1 VARGSETTRSIVVSL
16 GANVAIAVV
25 KLVGALMTG
34 SGSMLAEAL
43 HSVADSGNE
52 ALLLWGRREAKQPP
66 TATHPLGQGRATYF
80 WSFIVALLLFS
91 MGGVASVYEGIRK
104 LSAGETVQ
112 SPWLAIGILVFA
124 AVAEAISLYVPLR
137 QINRVR
143 GKRSLWH
150 WFRTTRRSELIIVF
164 GENAAALAGLG
175 VALVAIL
182 LTIVTGDP
190 VYDAVGSMVI
200 GGLLVVVALAIAAQ
214 TKSLLIGESASPRV
228 RHDIK
233 AFLRA
238 WPGVAAVREFIT
250 LQHGEDV
257 FVAVKAE
264 LRGTPSTREFEAA
277 IAACEAGLKAAFPEV
292 RWIFFEPSGETL
304 TAEQARQ

>member
-1 VARGSETTRSIVVSL
+1 VARGSDTTRSIVVSL
-16 GANVAIAVV
+16 GANVAIALA
-25 KLVGALMTG
+25 KLAGALITG

-52 ALLLWGRREAKQPP
+52 GLLLWGRREAKKRP
-66 TATHPLGQGRATYF
+66 TAVHPLGQGRATYF

-104 LSAGETVQ
+104 LSAGEHIE
-112 SPWLAIGILVFA
+112 SPWLAIGILIFA
-124 AVAEAISLYVPLR
+124 AVAEAISLYVALR

-143 GKRSLWH
+143 GSRSLLK

-164 GENAAALAGLG
+164 GENGAALAGLG
-175 VALVAIL
+175 VALIAVL
-182 LTIVTGDP
+182 LTVWTGDP
-190 VYDAVGSMVI
+190 LYDAAGSIII
-200 GGLLVVVALAIAAQ
+200 GVLLVVVAVAIGAQ

-228 RHDIK
+228 RRDIK
-233 AFLRA
+233 AFLGA
-238 WPGVAAVREFIT
+238 WPGIAAMREFIT

-257 FVAVKAE
+257 FVAAKAE
-264 LRGTPSTREFEAA
+264 IQGTPSIRELEAA

-292 RWIFFEPSGETL
+292 RWVFLEPIGETL
-304 TAEQARQ
+304 PVEGA

>member
-1 VARGSETTRSIVVSL
+1 MARGSDTTRSIVVSL
-16 GANVAIAVV
+16 GANVAIALA
-25 KLVGALMTG
+25 KLAGALITG

-52 ALLLWGRREAKQPP
+52 GLLLWGRREAKKRP
-66 TATHPLGQGRATYF
+66 TAVHPLGQGRATYF

-104 LSAGETVQ
+104 LSAGEHIE
-112 SPWLAIGILVFA
+112 SPWLAIGILIFA
-124 AVAEAISLYVPLR
+124 AVAEAISLYVALR

-143 GKRSLWH
+143 GSRSLWK

-164 GENAAALAGLG
+164 GENGAALAGLG
-175 VALVAIL
+175 VALIAVL
-182 LTIVTGDP
+182 LTVWTGDP
-190 VYDAVGSMVI
+190 LYDAAGSIII
-200 GGLLVVVALAIAAQ
+200 GVLLVVVAVAIGAQ

-228 RHDIK
+228 RRDIK
-233 AFLRA
+233 AFLGA
-238 WPGVAAVREFIT
+238 WPGIAAMREFIT

-257 FVAVKAE
+257 FVAAKAE
-264 LRGTPSTREFEAA
+264 IQGTPSIRELEAA

-292 RWIFFEPSGETL
+292 RWVFLEPIGETL
-304 TAEQARQ
+304 PVEGA

>member
-1 VARGSETTRSIVVSL
+1 LA
-16 GANVAIAVV
+16 
-25 KLVGALMTG
+25 KLAGALITG

-52 ALLLWGRREAKQPP
+52 GLLLWGRREAKKRP
-66 TATHPLGQGRATYF
+66 TAVHPLGQGRATYF

-104 LSAGETVQ
+104 LSAGEHIE
-112 SPWLAIGILVFA
+112 SPWLAMGILIFA
-124 AVAEAISLYVPLR
+124 AVAEAISLYVALR

-143 GKRSLWH
+143 GSRSLWK

-164 GENAAALAGLG
+164 GENGAALAGLG
-175 VALVAIL
+175 VALIAVL
-182 LTIVTGDP
+182 LTVWTGDP
-190 VYDAVGSMVI
+190 LYDAAGSIII
-200 GGLLVVVALAIAAQ
+200 GVLLVVVAVAIGAQ

-228 RHDIK
+228 RRDIK
-233 AFLRA
+233 AFLGA
-238 WPGVAAVREFIT
+238 WPGIAAMREFIT

-257 FVAVKAE
+257 FVAAKAE
-264 LRGTPSTREFEAA
+264 IQGTPSIREVEAA

-292 RWIFFEPSGETL
+292 RWVFLEPIGETL
-304 TAEQARQ
+304 PVEGA

>member
-1 VARGSETTRSIVVSL
+1 MARGSETTRSIVVSL
-16 GANVAIAVV
+16 GANVAIAVA
-25 KLVGALMTG
+25 KLAGALMTG

-52 ALLLWGRREAKQPP
+52 GLLLWGRREAKKRP
-66 TATHPLGQGRATYF
+66 TALHPLGQGRATYF

-104 LSAGETVQ
+104 LSAGEHIE
-112 SPWLAIGILVFA
+112 SPWLAIGILIFA
-124 AVAEAISLYVPLR
+124 AVAEAISLYVALR

-143 GKRSLWH
+143 GSRSLWK

-164 GENAAALAGLG
+164 GENGAALAGLG
-175 VALVAIL
+175 VALIAVL
-182 LTIVTGDP
+182 LTVWTGDP
-190 VYDAVGSMVI
+190 LYDAAGSIII
-200 GGLLVVVALAIAAQ
+200 GVLLVVVAVAIGAQ

-228 RHDIK
+228 RRDIK
-233 AFLRA
+233 AFLGA
-238 WPGVAAVREFIT
+238 WPGIAAMREFIT

-257 FVAVKAE
+257 FVAAKAE
-264 LRGTPSTREFEAA
+264 IQGTPSIREVEAA

-292 RWIFFEPSGETL
+292 RWVFLEPIGETL
-304 TAEQARQ
+304 PVEGA

>member
-1 VARGSETTRSIVVSL
+1 
-16 GANVAIAVV
+16 
-25 KLVGALMTG
+25 
-34 SGSMLAEAL
+34 L

-52 ALLLWGRREAKQPP
+52 GLLLWGRREAKERA
-66 TATHPLGQGRATYF
+66 TALHPLGQGRATYF

-104 LSAGETVQ
+104 LSAGEQVE

-124 AVAEAISLYVPLR
+124 AVAEAISLYVALR

-143 GKRSLWH
+143 DSGSLWH

-164 GENAAALAGLG
+164 GENGAALAGLG
-175 VALVAIL
+175 VALIAVL
-182 LTIVTGDP
+182 LTVWTGDP
-190 VYDAVGSMVI
+190 LYDAAGSIVI
-200 GGLLVVVALAIAAQ
+200 GILLVVVAVAIGAQ

-228 RHDIK
+228 RRDIK
-233 AFLRA
+233 AFLGT
-238 WPGVAAVREFIT
+238 WPGIAAMREFIT

-257 FVAVKAE
+257 FVAAKAE
-264 LRGTPSTREFEAA
+264 IEGTPSIREVEAA

-292 RWIFFEPSGETL
+292 RWVFLEPIGETL
-304 TAEQARQ
+304 PVEGA

>member
-1 VARGSETTRSIVVSL
+1 MTRGSETTRSIVVSL
-16 GANVAIAVV
+16 GANVAIAVA
-25 KLVGALMTG
+25 KLVAALITG

-52 ALLLWGRREAKQPP
+52 ALLLWGRREAKKRP
-66 TATHPLGQGRATYF
+66 TALHPLGQGRATYF

-104 LSAGETVQ
+104 LSAGEQVE

-124 AVAEAISLYVPLR
+124 AVAEAISLYVALR

-143 GKRSLWH
+143 DSGSSLWH

-164 GENAAALAGLG
+164 GENGAALVGLG
-175 VALVAIL
+175 VALIAVL
-182 LTIVTGDP
+182 LTVWTGDP
-190 VYDAVGSMVI
+190 LYDAAGSIVI
-200 GGLLVVVALAIAAQ
+200 GILLVVVAVAIGAQ
-214 TKSLLIGESASPRV
+214 TKSLLIGESAAPRV
-228 RHDIK
+228 RRDIK
-233 AFLRA
+233 AFLGT
-238 WPGVAAVREFIT
+238 WPGIAAMREFIT

-257 FVAVKAE
+257 FVAAKAE
-264 LRGTPSTREFEAA
+264 IEGTPSIREVEAA

-292 RWIFFEPSGETL
+292 RWVFLEPIGETL
-304 TAEQARQ
+304 PVEGA

>member
-1 VARGSETTRSIVVSL
+1 MARGSETTRSIVVSL
-16 GANVAIAVV
+16 GANVAIAVA
-25 KLVGALMTG
+25 KLVGALITG

-52 ALLLWGRREAKQPP
+52 GLLLWGRREAKKRA
-66 TATHPLGQGRATYF
+66 TALHPLGQGRATYF

-104 LSAGETVQ
+104 LSAGEHIE
-112 SPWLAIGILVFA
+112 SPWLAIGILIFA
-124 AVAEAISLYVPLR
+124 AVAEAISLYVALR

-143 GKRSLWH
+143 GSRSLWK

-164 GENAAALAGLG
+164 GENGAALAGLG
-175 VALVAIL
+175 VALIAVL
-182 LTIVTGDP
+182 LTVWTGDP
-190 VYDAVGSMVI
+190 LYDAAGSIII
-200 GGLLVVVALAIAAQ
+200 GVLLVVVAVAIGAQ

-228 RHDIK
+228 RRDIK
-233 AFLRA
+233 AFLGA
-238 WPGVAAVREFIT
+238 WPGIAAMREFIT

-257 FVAVKAE
+257 FVAAKAE
-264 LRGTPSTREFEAA
+264 IQGTPSIRELEAA

-292 RWIFFEPSGETL
+292 RWVFLEPIGETL
-304 TAEQARQ
+304 PVEGA

>member
-1 VARGSETTRSIVVSL
+1 MARGSDTTRSIVVSL
-16 GANVAIAVV
+16 GANVAIALA
-25 KLVGALMTG
+25 KLAGALITG

-52 ALLLWGRREAKQPP
+52 GLLLWGRREAKKRP
-66 TATHPLGQGRATYF
+66 TAVHPLGQGRATYF

-104 LSAGETVQ
+104 LSAGEHIE
-112 SPWLAIGILVFA
+112 SPWLAIGILIFA
-124 AVAEAISLYVPLR
+124 AVAEAISLYVALR

-143 GKRSLWH
+143 GSRSLWK

-164 GENAAALAGLG
+164 GENGAALAGLG
-175 VALVAIL
+175 VALIAVL
-182 LTIVTGDP
+182 LTVWTGDP
-190 VYDAVGSMVI
+190 LYDAAGSIII
-200 GGLLVVVALAIAAQ
+200 GVLLVVVAVAIGAQ

-228 RHDIK
+228 RRDIK
-233 AFLRA
+233 AFLGA
-238 WPGVAAVREFIT
+238 WPGIAAMREFIT

-257 FVAVKAE
+257 FVAAKAE
-264 LRGTPSTREFEAA
+264 IQGTPSIREVEAA

-292 RWIFFEPSGETL
+292 RWVFLEPIGETL
-304 TAEQARQ
+304 PVEGA

>member
-1 VARGSETTRSIVVSL
+1 MTRGSETTRSIVVSL
-16 GANVAIAVV
+16 GANVAIAEA
-25 KLVGALMTG
+25 KLAAALITG

-52 ALLLWGRREAKQPP
+52 ALLLWGRREAKRRP
-66 TATHPLGQGRATYF
+66 TALHPLGQGRATYF

-104 LSAGETVQ
+104 LSAGEQVE

-124 AVAEAISLYVPLR
+124 AVAEAISLYVALR

-143 GKRSLWH
+143 DSGSSLWH

-164 GENAAALAGLG
+164 GENGAALVGLG
-175 VALVAIL
+175 VALIAVL
-182 LTIVTGDP
+182 LTVWTGDP
-190 VYDAVGSMVI
+190 LYDAVGSIVI
-200 GGLLVVVALAIAAQ
+200 GILLVVVAVAIGAQ
-214 TKSLLIGESASPRV
+214 TKSLLIGESAAPRV
-228 RHDIK
+228 RRDIK
-233 AFLRA
+233 AFLGT
-238 WPGVAAVREFIT
+238 WPGIAAMREFIT

-257 FVAVKAE
+257 FVAAKAE
-264 LRGTPSTREFEAA
+264 IEGTPSIREVEAA

-292 RWIFFEPSGETL
+292 RWVFLEPIGETL
-304 TAEQARQ
+304 PVEGV

>member
-1 VARGSETTRSIVVSL
+1 MTRGSETTRSIVVSL
-16 GANVAIAVV
+16 GANVAIAVA
-25 KLVGALMTG
+25 KLVAALITG

-52 ALLLWGRREAKQPP
+52 ALLLWGRREAKKRP
-66 TATHPLGQGRATYF
+66 TALHPLGQGRATYF

-104 LSAGETVQ
+104 LSAGEHIE
-112 SPWLAIGILVFA
+112 SPWLAIGILIFA
-124 AVAEAISLYVPLR
+124 AVAEAISLYVALR

-143 GKRSLWH
+143 GSRSLWK

-164 GENAAALAGLG
+164 GENGAALAGLG
-175 VALVAIL
+175 VALIAVL
-182 LTIVTGDP
+182 LTVWTGDP
-190 VYDAVGSMVI
+190 LYDAAGSIII
-200 GGLLVVVALAIAAQ
+200 GVLLVVVAVAIGAQ

-228 RHDIK
+228 RRDIK
-233 AFLRA
+233 AFLGA
-238 WPGVAAVREFIT
+238 WPGIAAMREFIT

-257 FVAVKAE
+257 FVAAKAE
-264 LRGTPSTREFEAA
+264 IQGTPSIREVEAA

-292 RWIFFEPSGETL
+292 RWVFLEPIGETL
-304 TAEQARQ
+304 PVEGA

>member
-1 VARGSETTRSIVVSL
+1 MTRGSETTRSIVVSL
-16 GANVAIAVV
+16 GANVAIAVA
-25 KLVGALMTG
+25 KLAAALITG

-52 ALLLWGRREAKQPP
+52 ALLLWGRREAKKRP
-66 TATHPLGQGRATYF
+66 TALHPLGQGRATYF

-104 LSAGETVQ
+104 LSAGEQVE

-124 AVAEAISLYVPLR
+124 AVAEAISLYVALR

-143 GKRSLWH
+143 DSGSSLWH

-164 GENAAALAGLG
+164 GENGAALVGLG
-175 VALVAIL
+175 VALIAVL
-182 LTIVTGDP
+182 LTVWTGDP
-190 VYDAVGSMVI
+190 LYDAVGSIVI
-200 GGLLVVVALAIAAQ
+200 GILLVVVAVAIGAQ

-228 RHDIK
+228 RRDIK
-233 AFLRA
+233 AFLGT
-238 WPGVAAVREFIT
+238 WPGIAAMREFIT

-257 FVAVKAE
+257 FVAAKAE
-264 LRGTPSTREFEAA
+264 IEGTPSIREVEAA

-292 RWIFFEPSGETL
+292 RWVFLEPIGETL
-304 TAEQARQ
+304 PVEGA

>member
-1 VARGSETTRSIVVSL
+1 MTRGSETTRSIVVSL
-16 GANVAIAVV
+16 GANVAIAVA
-25 KLVGALMTG
+25 KLAAALITG

-52 ALLLWGRREAKQPP
+52 ALLLWGRREAKKRP
-66 TATHPLGQGRATYF
+66 TALHPLGQGRATYF

-104 LSAGETVQ
+104 LSAGEQVE

-124 AVAEAISLYVPLR
+124 AVAEAISLYVALR

-143 GKRSLWH
+143 DSGSSLWH

-164 GENAAALAGLG
+164 GENGAALVGLG
-175 VALVAIL
+175 VALIAVL
-182 LTIVTGDP
+182 LTMWTGDP
-190 VYDAVGSMVI
+190 LYDAVGSIVI
-200 GGLLVVVALAIAAQ
+200 GILLVVVAVAIGAQ

-228 RHDIK
+228 RRDIK
-233 AFLRA
+233 AFLGT
-238 WPGVAAVREFIT
+238 WPGIAAMREFIT

-257 FVAVKAE
+257 FVAAKAE
-264 LRGTPSTREFEAA
+264 IEGTTSIREVEAA

-292 RWIFFEPSGETL
+292 RWVFLEPTGETL
-304 TAEQARQ
+304 PVEGA

>member
-1 VARGSETTRSIVVSL
+1 VARGSDTTRSIVVSL
-16 GANVAIAVV
+16 GANVAIALA
-25 KLVGALMTG
+25 KLAGALITG

-52 ALLLWGRREAKQPP
+52 GLLLWGRREAKKRP
-66 TATHPLGQGRATYF
+66 TAVHPLGQGRATYF

-104 LSAGETVQ
+104 LSAGEHIE
-112 SPWLAIGILVFA
+112 SPWLAMGILIFA
-124 AVAEAISLYVPLR
+124 AVAEAISLYVALR

-143 GKRSLWH
+143 GSRSLWK

-164 GENAAALAGLG
+164 GENGAALAGLG
-175 VALVAIL
+175 VALIAVL
-182 LTIVTGDP
+182 LTVWTGDP
-190 VYDAVGSMVI
+190 LYDAAGSIII
-200 GGLLVVVALAIAAQ
+200 GVLLVVVAVAIGAQ

-228 RHDIK
+228 RRDIK
-233 AFLRA
+233 AFLGA
-238 WPGVAAVREFIT
+238 WPGIAAMREFIT

-257 FVAVKAE
+257 FVAAKAE
-264 LRGTPSTREFEAA
+264 IQGTPSIRELEAA

-292 RWIFFEPSGETL
+292 RWVFLEPIGETL
-304 TAEQARQ
+304 PVEGA

>member
-1 VARGSETTRSIVVSL
+1 MARGSETTRSIVVSL
-16 GANVAIAVV
+16 GANVAIAVA
-25 KLVGALMTG
+25 KLAGALMTG

-52 ALLLWGRREAKQPP
+52 GLLLWGRREAKKRP
-66 TATHPLGQGRATYF
+66 TALHPLGQGRATYF

-104 LSAGETVQ
+104 LSAGEHIE
-112 SPWLAIGILVFA
+112 SPWLAIGILIFA
-124 AVAEAISLYVPLR
+124 AVAEAISLYVALR

-143 GKRSLWH
+143 GSRSLWK

-164 GENAAALAGLG
+164 GENGAALAGLG
-175 VALVAIL
+175 VALIAVL
-182 LTIVTGDP
+182 LTVWTGDP
-190 VYDAVGSMVI
+190 LYDAAGSIII
-200 GGLLVVVALAIAAQ
+200 GVLLVAVAVAIGAQ

-228 RHDIK
+228 RRDIK
-233 AFLRA
+233 AFLGA
-238 WPGVAAVREFIT
+238 WPGIAAMREFIT

-257 FVAVKAE
+257 FVAAKAE
-264 LRGTPSTREFEAA
+264 IQGTPSIREVEAA

-292 RWIFFEPSGETL
+292 RWVFLEPIGETL
-304 TAEQARQ
+304 PVDGA

>member
-16 GANVAIAVV
+16 GANVAIAVA
-25 KLVGALMTG
+25 KLVGAVITG

-43 HSVADSGNE
+43 HSVADTGNE
-52 ALLLWGRREAKQPP
+52 GLLLWGRREARQRPSVL
-66 TATHPLGQGRATYF
+66 HPLGRGRATYF

-91 MGGVASVYEGIRK
+91 MGGVASIYEGIRK
-104 LSAGETVQ
+104 LTAGEPVQ
-112 SPWLAIGILVFA
+112 SPWVAIAILAFA
-124 AVAEAISLYVPLR
+124 AVAEGVSLYVALK

-143 GKRSLWH
+143 GERSVLQ

-182 LTIVTGDP
+182 LTMVTGDP
-190 VYDAVGSMVI
+190 LYDAVGTIVI
-200 GGLLVVVALAIAAQ
+200 GALLVVVALAIGAQ
-214 TKSLLIGESASPRV
+214 TKSLLIGESASPRL
-228 RHDIK
+228 RRDIK
-233 AFLRA
+233 AFVAA
-238 WPGVAAVREFIT
+238 WPGIAAVREFIT

-264 LRGTPSTREFEAA
+264 IEDAPSTREFEAA

-292 RWIFFEPSGETL
+292 RWIFLEPSGETL
-304 TAEQARQ
+304 PLEQTQ

>member
-1 VARGSETTRSIVVSL
+1 MARGSDTTRSIVVSL
-16 GANVAIAVV
+16 GANVAIALA
-25 KLVGALMTG
+25 KLAGALITG

-52 ALLLWGRREAKQPP
+52 GLLLWGRREAKKRP
-66 TATHPLGQGRATYF
+66 TAVHPLGQGRATYF

-104 LSAGETVQ
+104 LSAGEHIE
-112 SPWLAIGILVFA
+112 SPWLAIGILIFA
-124 AVAEAISLYVPLR
+124 AVAEAISLYVALR

-143 GKRSLWH
+143 GSRGLWK

-164 GENAAALAGLG
+164 GENGAALAGLG
-175 VALVAIL
+175 VALIAVL
-182 LTIVTGDP
+182 LTVWTGDP
-190 VYDAVGSMVI
+190 LYDAAGSIII
-200 GGLLVVVALAIAAQ
+200 GVLLVVVAVAIGAQ

-228 RHDIK
+228 RRDIK
-233 AFLRA
+233 AFLGA
-238 WPGVAAVREFIT
+238 WPGIAAMREFIT

-257 FVAVKAE
+257 FVAAKAE
-264 LRGTPSTREFEAA
+264 IQGTPSIREVEAA

-292 RWIFFEPSGETL
+292 RWVFLEPIGETL
-304 TAEQARQ
+304 PVDGA

>member
-1 VARGSETTRSIVVSL
+1 VARGSDTTRSIVVSL
-16 GANVAIAVV
+16 GANVAIALA
-25 KLVGALMTG
+25 KLAGALITC

-52 ALLLWGRREAKQPP
+52 GLLLWGRREAKKRP
-66 TATHPLGQGRATYF
+66 TAVHPLGQGRATYF

-104 LSAGETVQ
+104 LSAGEQVE

-124 AVAEAISLYVPLR
+124 AVAEAISLYVALR

-143 GKRSLWH
+143 DSGSLWH

-164 GENAAALAGLG
+164 GENGAALAGLG
-175 VALVAIL
+175 VALIAVL
-182 LTIVTGDP
+182 LTVWTGDP
-190 VYDAVGSMVI
+190 LYDAAGSIVI
-200 GGLLVVVALAIAAQ
+200 GILLVVVAVAIGAQ
-214 TKSLLIGESASPRV
+214 TKSLLIGESAAPRV
-228 RHDIK
+228 RRDIK
-233 AFLRA
+233 AFLGT
-238 WPGVAAVREFIT
+238 WPGIAAMREFIT

-257 FVAVKAE
+257 FVAAKAE
-264 LRGTPSTREFEAA
+264 IEGTPSIREVEAA

-292 RWIFFEPSGETL
+292 RWVFLEPIGETL
-304 TAEQARQ
+304 PVEGA

>member
-52 ALLLWGRREAKQPP
+52 GLLLWGRREAKKRP
-66 TATHPLGQGRATYF
+66 TAVHPLGQGRATYF

-104 LSAGETVQ
+104 LSAGEHIE
-112 SPWLAIGILVFA
+112 SPWLAIGILIFA
-124 AVAEAISLYVPLR
+124 AVAEAISLYVALR

-143 GKRSLWH
+143 GSRSLWK

-164 GENAAALAGLG
+164 GENGAALAGLG
-175 VALVAIL
+175 VALIAVL
-182 LTIVTGDP
+182 LTVWTGDP
-190 VYDAVGSMVI
+190 LYDAAGSIII
-200 GGLLVVVALAIAAQ
+200 GVLLVVVAVAIGAQ

-228 RHDIK
+228 RRDIK
-233 AFLRA
+233 AFLGA
-238 WPGVAAVREFIT
+238 WPGIAAMREFIT

-257 FVAVKAE
+257 FVAAKAE
-264 LRGTPSTREFEAA
+264 IQGTPSIREVEAA

-292 RWIFFEPSGETL
+292 RWVFLEPIGKTL
-304 TAEQARQ
+304 PVEGA

>member
-1 VARGSETTRSIVVSL
+1 MTRGSETTRSIVVSL
-16 GANVAIAVV
+16 GANVAIAVA
-25 KLVGALMTG
+25 KLVAALITG

-52 ALLLWGRREAKQPP
+52 ALLLWGRREAKKRP
-66 TATHPLGQGRATYF
+66 TALHPLGQGRATYF

-104 LSAGETVQ
+104 LSAGEQVE

-124 AVAEAISLYVPLR
+124 AVAEAISLYVAVR

-143 GKRSLWH
+143 DSGSSLWH

-164 GENAAALAGLG
+164 GENGAALVGLG
-175 VALVAIL
+175 VALIAVL
-182 LTIVTGDP
+182 LTVWTEDP
-190 VYDAVGSMVI
+190 LYDAVGSIVI
-200 GGLLVVVALAIAAQ
+200 GILLVVVAVAIGAQ

-228 RHDIK
+228 RRDIK
-233 AFLRA
+233 AFLGT
-238 WPGVAAVREFIT
+238 WPGIAAMREFIT

-257 FVAVKAE
+257 FVAAKAE
-264 LRGTPSTREFEAA
+264 IEGTPSMREVEAA

-292 RWIFFEPSGETL
+292 RWVFLEPIGETL
-304 TAEQARQ
+304 PVEEA

>member
-1 VARGSETTRSIVVSL
+1 MARGSETTRSIVVSL
-16 GANVAIAVV
+16 GANVAIAVA
-25 KLVGALMTG
+25 KLAGALMTG

-52 ALLLWGRREAKQPP
+52 GLLLWGRREAKKRP
-66 TATHPLGQGRATYF
+66 TAVHPLGQGRATYF

-104 LSAGETVQ
+104 LSAGEHIE
-112 SPWLAIGILVFA
+112 SPWLAIGILIFA
-124 AVAEAISLYVPLR
+124 AVAEAISLYVALR

-143 GKRSLWH
+143 GSRSLWS

-164 GENAAALAGLG
+164 GENGAALAGLG
-175 VALVAIL
+175 VALIAVL
-182 LTIVTGDP
+182 LTVWTGDP
-190 VYDAVGSMVI
+190 LYDAAGSIII
-200 GGLLVVVALAIAAQ
+200 GVLLVVVAVAIGAQ

-228 RHDIK
+228 RRDIK
-233 AFLRA
+233 AFLGA
-238 WPGVAAVREFIT
+238 WPGIAAMREFIT

-257 FVAVKAE
+257 FVAAKAE
-264 LRGTPSTREFEAA
+264 IQGTPSIREVEAA

-292 RWIFFEPSGETL
+292 RWVFLEPIGETL
-304 TAEQARQ
+304 PVEGA

>member
-1 VARGSETTRSIVVSL
+1 MTRGSETTRSIVVSL
-16 GANVAIAVV
+16 GANVAIAVA
-25 KLVGALMTG
+25 KLAAALITG

-52 ALLLWGRREAKQPP
+52 ALLLWGRREAKKRP
-66 TATHPLGQGRATYF
+66 TALHPLGQGRATYF

-104 LSAGETVQ
+104 LSAGEQVE

-124 AVAEAISLYVPLR
+124 AVAEAISLYVAVR

-143 GKRSLWH
+143 DSGSSLWH

-164 GENAAALAGLG
+164 GENGAALVGLG
-175 VALVAIL
+175 VALIAVL
-182 LTIVTGDP
+182 LTMWTGDP
-190 VYDAVGSMVI
+190 LYDAVGSIVI
-200 GGLLVVVALAIAAQ
+200 GILLVVVAVAIGAQ

-228 RHDIK
+228 RRDIK
-233 AFLRA
+233 AFLGT
-238 WPGVAAVREFIT
+238 WPGIAAMREFIT

-257 FVAVKAE
+257 FVAAKAE
-264 LRGTPSTREFEAA
+264 IEGTPSMREVEAA

-292 RWIFFEPSGETL
+292 RWVFLEPIGETL
-304 TAEQARQ
+304 PVEGA

>member
-1 VARGSETTRSIVVSL
+1 VARGSDTTRSIVVSL
-16 GANVAIAVV
+16 GANVAIALA
-25 KLVGALMTG
+25 KLAGALITG

-52 ALLLWGRREAKQPP
+52 GLLLWGRREAKKRP
-66 TATHPLGQGRATYF
+66 TAVHPLGQGRATYF

-104 LSAGETVQ
+104 LSAGEHIE
-112 SPWLAIGILVFA
+112 SPWLAMGILIFA
-124 AVAEAISLYVPLR
+124 AVAEAISLYVALR

-143 GKRSLWH
+143 GSRSLWK

-164 GENAAALAGLG
+164 GENGAALAGLG
-175 VALVAIL
+175 VALIAVL
-182 LTIVTGDP
+182 LTVWTGDP
-190 VYDAVGSMVI
+190 LYDAAGSIII
-200 GGLLVVVALAIAAQ
+200 GVLLVVVAVAIGAQ

-228 RHDIK
+228 RRDIK
-233 AFLRA
+233 AFLGA
-238 WPGVAAVREFIT
+238 WPGIAAMREFIT

-257 FVAVKAE
+257 FVAAKAE
-264 LRGTPSTREFEAA
+264 IQGTPSIREVEAA

-292 RWIFFEPSGETL
+292 RWVFLEPIGETL
-304 TAEQARQ
+304 PVEGA

>member
-1 VARGSETTRSIVVSL
+1 VA
-16 GANVAIAVV
+16 

-52 ALLLWGRREAKQPP
+52 GLLLWGRREAKKRP
-66 TATHPLGQGRATYF
+66 TALHPLGQGRATYF

-104 LSAGETVQ
+104 LSAGEHIE
-112 SPWLAIGILVFA
+112 SPWLAIGILIFA
-124 AVAEAISLYVPLR
+124 AVAEAISLYVALR

-143 GKRSLWH
+143 GSRSLWN

-164 GENAAALAGLG
+164 GENGAALAGLG
-175 VALVAIL
+175 VALIAVL
-182 LTIVTGDP
+182 LTVWTGDP
-190 VYDAVGSMVI
+190 LYDAAGSIII
-200 GGLLVVVALAIAAQ
+200 GVLLVVVAVAIGAQ
-214 TKSLLIGESASPRV
+214 TKSLLIGESASPPV
-228 RHDIK
+228 RRDIK
-233 AFLRA
+233 AFLGT
-238 WPGVAAVREFIT
+238 WPGIAAMREFVT

-257 FVAVKAE
+257 FVAAKAE
-264 LRGTPSTREFEAA
+264 IQGTPSIREVEAA

-292 RWIFFEPSGETL
+292 RWVFLEPIGETL
-304 TAEQARQ
+304 PVEGA

>member
-1 VARGSETTRSIVVSL
+1 MARGSDTTRSIVVSL
-16 GANVAIAVV
+16 GANVAIALA
-25 KLVGALMTG
+25 KLAGALITG

-52 ALLLWGRREAKQPP
+52 GLLLWGRREAKKRP
-66 TATHPLGQGRATYF
+66 TAVHPLGQGRATYF

-104 LSAGETVQ
+104 LSAGEHIE
-112 SPWLAIGILVFA
+112 SPWLAMGILIFA
-124 AVAEAISLYVPLR
+124 AVAEAISLYVALR

-143 GKRSLWH
+143 GSRSLWK

-164 GENAAALAGLG
+164 GENGAALAGLG
-175 VALVAIL
+175 VALIAVL
-182 LTIVTGDP
+182 LTVWTGDP
-190 VYDAVGSMVI
+190 LYDAAGSIII
-200 GGLLVVVALAIAAQ
+200 GVLLVVVAVAIGAQ

-228 RHDIK
+228 RRDIK
-233 AFLRA
+233 AFLGA
-238 WPGVAAVREFIT
+238 WPGIAAMREFIT

-257 FVAVKAE
+257 FVAAKAE
-264 LRGTPSTREFEAA
+264 IQGTPSIREVEAA

-292 RWIFFEPSGETL
+292 RWVFLEPIGETL
-304 TAEQARQ
+304 PVEGA

>member
-1 VARGSETTRSIVVSL
+1 VARGSDTTRSIVVSL
-16 GANVAIAVV
+16 GANVAIALA
-25 KLVGALMTG
+25 KLAGALITG

-52 ALLLWGRREAKQPP
+52 GLLLWGRREAKKRP
-66 TATHPLGQGRATYF
+66 TAVHPLGQGRATYF

-104 LSAGETVQ
+104 LSAGEHIE
-112 SPWLAIGILVFA
+112 SPWLAIGILIFA
-124 AVAEAISLYVPLR
+124 AVAEAISLYVALR

-143 GKRSLWH
+143 GSRSLWT

-164 GENAAALAGLG
+164 GENGAALAGLG
-175 VALVAIL
+175 VALIAVL
-182 LTIVTGDP
+182 LTVWTGDP
-190 VYDAVGSMVI
+190 LYDAAGSIII
-200 GGLLVVVALAIAAQ
+200 GVLLVAVAVAIGAQ

-228 RHDIK
+228 RRDIK
-233 AFLRA
+233 AFLGA
-238 WPGVAAVREFIT
+238 WPGIAAMREFIT

-257 FVAVKAE
+257 FVAAKAE
-264 LRGTPSTREFEAA
+264 IEGTPSIREIEAA

-292 RWIFFEPSGETL
+292 RWVFLEPIGETL
-304 TAEQARQ
+304 PVERA

>member
-1 VARGSETTRSIVVSL
+1 MARGSDTTRSIVVSL
-16 GANVAIAVV
+16 GANVAIALA
-25 KLVGALMTG
+25 KLAGALITG

-52 ALLLWGRREAKQPP
+52 GLLLWGRREAKKRP
-66 TATHPLGQGRATYF
+66 TAVHPLGQGRATYF

-104 LSAGETVQ
+104 LSAGEHIE
-112 SPWLAIGILVFA
+112 SPWLAIGILIFA
-124 AVAEAISLYVPLR
+124 AVAEAISLYVALR

-143 GKRSLWH
+143 GSRSLWK

-164 GENAAALAGLG
+164 GENGAALAGLG
-175 VALVAIL
+175 VALIAVL
-182 LTIVTGDP
+182 LTVWTGDP
-190 VYDAVGSMVI
+190 LYDAAGSIII
-200 GGLLVVVALAIAAQ
+200 GVLLVVVAVAIGAQ

-228 RHDIK
+228 RRDIK
-233 AFLRA
+233 AFLGA
-238 WPGVAAVREFIT
+238 WPGIAAMREFIT

-257 FVAVKAE
+257 FVAAKAE
-264 LRGTPSTREFEAA
+264 IQGTPSIREVEAA

-292 RWIFFEPSGETL
+292 RWVFLEPIGETL
-304 TAEQARQ
+304 PVDGA

>member
-1 VARGSETTRSIVVSL
+1 VARGSDTTRSIVVSL
-16 GANVAIAVV
+16 GANVAIALA
-25 KLVGALMTG
+25 KLAGALITG

-52 ALLLWGRREAKQPP
+52 GLLLWGRREAKKRP
-66 TATHPLGQGRATYF
+66 TAVHPLGQGRATYF

-104 LSAGETVQ
+104 LSAGEHIE
-112 SPWLAIGILVFA
+112 SPWLAIGILIFA
-124 AVAEAISLYVPLR
+124 AVAEAISLYVALR

-143 GKRSLWH
+143 GSRSLWK

-164 GENAAALAGLG
+164 GENGAALAGLG
-175 VALVAIL
+175 VALIAVL
-182 LTIVTGDP
+182 LTVWTGDP
-190 VYDAVGSMVI
+190 LYDAAGSIII
-200 GGLLVVVALAIAAQ
+200 GVLLVVVAVAIGAQ

-228 RHDIK
+228 RRDIK
-233 AFLRA
+233 AFLGA
-238 WPGVAAVREFIT
+238 WPGIAAMREFIT

-257 FVAVKAE
+257 FVAAKAE
-264 LRGTPSTREFEAA
+264 IEGTPSIREIEAA

-292 RWIFFEPSGETL
+292 RWVFLEPIGETL
-304 TAEQARQ
+304 PVEGA

>member
-1 VARGSETTRSIVVSL
+1 MARGSDTTRSIVVSL
-16 GANVAIAVV
+16 GANVAIALA
-25 KLVGALMTG
+25 KLAGALITG

-52 ALLLWGRREAKQPP
+52 GLLLWGRREAKKRP
-66 TATHPLGQGRATYF
+66 TAVHPLGQGRATYF

-104 LSAGETVQ
+104 LSAGEQ
-112 SPWLAIGILVFA
+112 IESPWLAIGILIFA
-124 AVAEAISLYVPLR
+124 AVAEAISLYVALR

-143 GKRSLWH
+143 GSRSLWK

-164 GENAAALAGLG
+164 GENGAALAGLG
-175 VALVAIL
+175 VALIAVL
-182 LTIVTGDP
+182 LTVWTGDP
-190 VYDAVGSMVI
+190 LYDAAGSIII
-200 GGLLVVVALAIAAQ
+200 GVLLVVVAVAIGAQ

-228 RHDIK
+228 RRDIK
-233 AFLRA
+233 AFLGA
-238 WPGVAAVREFIT
+238 WPGIAAMREFIT

-257 FVAVKAE
+257 FVAAKAE
-264 LRGTPSTREFEAA
+264 IQGTPSIRELEAA

-292 RWIFFEPSGETL
+292 RWVFLEPIGETL
-304 TAEQARQ
+304 PVEGA

>member
-1 VARGSETTRSIVVSL
+1 MARGSDTTRSIVVSL
-16 GANVAIAVV
+16 GANVAIALA
-25 KLVGALMTG
+25 KLAGALITG

-52 ALLLWGRREAKQPP
+52 GLLLWGRREAKKRP
-66 TATHPLGQGRATYF
+66 TAVHPLGQGRATYF

-104 LSAGETVQ
+104 LSAGEHIE
-112 SPWLAIGILVFA
+112 SPWLAIGILIFA
-124 AVAEAISLYVPLR
+124 AVAEAISLYVALR

-143 GKRSLWH
+143 GSRSLWT

-164 GENAAALAGLG
+164 GENGAALAGLG
-175 VALVAIL
+175 VALIAVL
-182 LTIVTGDP
+182 LTVWTGDP
-190 VYDAVGSMVI
+190 LYDAAGSIII
-200 GGLLVVVALAIAAQ
+200 GVLLVVVAVAIGAQ

-228 RHDIK
+228 RRDIK
-233 AFLRA
+233 AFLGA
-238 WPGVAAVREFIT
+238 WPGIAAMREFIT

-257 FVAVKAE
+257 FVAAKAE
-264 LRGTPSTREFEAA
+264 IQGTPSIREVEAA

-292 RWIFFEPSGETL
+292 RWVFLEPIGETL
-304 TAEQARQ
+304 PVEGA

>member
-1 VARGSETTRSIVVSL
+1 MARGSETTRSIVVSL
-16 GANVAIAVV
+16 GANVAIAVA
-25 KLVGALMTG
+25 KLAGSLMTG

-52 ALLLWGRREAKQPP
+52 GLLLWGRREAKKRP
-66 TATHPLGQGRATYF
+66 TAVHPLGQGRATYF

-104 LSAGETVQ
+104 LSAGEHIE
-112 SPWLAIGILVFA
+112 SPWLAIGILIFA
-124 AVAEAISLYVPLR
+124 AVAEAISLYVALR

-143 GKRSLWH
+143 GSRSLWT

-164 GENAAALAGLG
+164 GENGAALAGLG
-175 VALVAIL
+175 VALIAVL
-182 LTIVTGDP
+182 LTVWTGDP
-190 VYDAVGSMVI
+190 LYDAAGSIII
-200 GGLLVVVALAIAAQ
+200 GVLLVVVAVAIGAQ

-228 RHDIK
+228 RRDIK
-233 AFLRA
+233 AFLGA
-238 WPGVAAVREFIT
+238 WPGIAAMREFIT

-257 FVAVKAE
+257 FVAAKAE
-264 LRGTPSTREFEAA
+264 IQGTPSIRELEAA

-292 RWIFFEPSGETL
+292 RWVFLEPIGETL
-304 TAEQARQ
+304 PVEGA

>member
-1 VARGSETTRSIVVSL
+1 MARGSETTRSIVVSL
-16 GANVAIAVV
+16 GANVAIAVA
-25 KLVGALMTG
+25 KLVGALITG

-52 ALLLWGRREAKQPP
+52 GLLLWGRREAKKRA
-66 TATHPLGQGRATYF
+66 TALHPLGQGRATYF

-104 LSAGETVQ
+104 LSAGEQVE

-124 AVAEAISLYVPLR
+124 AIAEAISLYVALR

-143 GKRSLWH
+143 DSGSLWH

-164 GENAAALAGLG
+164 GENGAALAGLG
-175 VALVAIL
+175 VALIAVL
-182 LTIVTGDP
+182 LTVWTGDP
-190 VYDAVGSMVI
+190 LYDAAGSIVI
-200 GGLLVVVALAIAAQ
+200 GILLVVVAVAIGAQ
-214 TKSLLIGESASPRV
+214 TKSLLIGESAAPRV
-228 RHDIK
+228 RRDIK
-233 AFLRA
+233 AFLGT
-238 WPGVAAVREFIT
+238 WPGIAAMREFIT

-257 FVAVKAE
+257 FVAAKAE
-264 LRGTPSTREFEAA
+264 IEGTPSIREVEAA

-292 RWIFFEPSGETL
+292 RWVFLEPIGETL
-304 TAEQARQ
+304 PVEGA

>member
-1 VARGSETTRSIVVSL
+1 MARGSETTRSIVVSL
-16 GANVAIAVV
+16 GANVAIAVA
-25 KLVGALMTG
+25 KLAGALMTG

-52 ALLLWGRREAKQPP
+52 GLLLWGRREAKKRP
-66 TATHPLGQGRATYF
+66 TALHPLGQGRATYF

-104 LSAGETVQ
+104 LSAGEHIE
-112 SPWLAIGILVFA
+112 SPWLAIGILIFA
-124 AVAEAISLYVPLR
+124 AVAEAISLYVALR

-143 GKRSLWH
+143 GSRSLWT

-164 GENAAALAGLG
+164 GENGAALAGLG
-175 VALVAIL
+175 VALIAVL
-182 LTIVTGDP
+182 LTVWTGDP
-190 VYDAVGSMVI
+190 LYDAAGSIII
-200 GGLLVVVALAIAAQ
+200 GVLLVVVAVAIGAQ

-228 RHDIK
+228 RRDIK
-233 AFLRA
+233 AFLGA
-238 WPGVAAVREFIT
+238 WPGIAAMREFIT

-257 FVAVKAE
+257 FVAAKAE
-264 LRGTPSTREFEAA
+264 IQGTPSIREVEAA

-292 RWIFFEPSGETL
+292 RWVFLEPIGETL
-304 TAEQARQ
+304 PVEGA